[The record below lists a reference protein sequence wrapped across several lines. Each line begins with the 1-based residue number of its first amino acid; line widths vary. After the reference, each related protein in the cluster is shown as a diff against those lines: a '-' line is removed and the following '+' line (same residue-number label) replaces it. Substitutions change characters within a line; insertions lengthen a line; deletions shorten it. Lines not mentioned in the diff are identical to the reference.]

1 MGEEIAVT
9 RSSGN
14 VYAALGFP
22 NAEEELA
29 KAEIVR
35 QINAI
40 LRERR
45 LTQAKAGEVLRISQ
59 PKVSALLRGHTEGY
73 SIERLLRFLLLLDRD
88 VEILVKPRDRSTP
101 YGQITVAVM
110 STS

>member
-1 MGEEIAVT
+1 MDEEIAVT

-14 VYAALGFP
+14 VYADLGFP
-22 NAEEELA
+22 NPEEELA

-35 QINAI
+35 QISTI

-45 LTQAKAGEVLRISQ
+45 LKQAKAGEILRISQ

-88 VEILVKPRDRSTP
+88 VEILVKPRDRTASS
-101 YGQITVAVM
+101 GRIIVAAL
-110 STS
+110 SAK